1 MRHWLLTN
9 TTYGTWLPG
18 DARQSVTNVTGQ
30 YQLTA
35 PLPKLE
41 RHASNLRL
49 GDSILLSEDQAA
61 VLLRQFK
68 ETADHRGW
76 QLMAVSIM
84 ANHFHVV
91 LRVPDD
97 PEPRKLLADLKAYG
111 SRALNR
117 EFGRPTN
124 GTWWTTNGSKRKLPD
139 ERAVAS
145 AVNYVLHKQPR
156 PLVTW
161 SGDAEG

>member
-18 DARQSVTNVTGQ
+18 DARMSVTDLTGRSEITQ
-30 YQLTA
+30 

-41 RHASNLRL
+41 RHAAGLQR
-49 GDSILLSEDQAA
+49 GRSILLTPPQAES
-61 VLLRQFK
+61 LCHQFQ
-68 ETADHRGW
+68 ETAAHRGW
-76 QLMAVSIM
+76 KLLALSIM
-84 ANHFHVV
+84 ANHFHLVV
-91 LRVPDD
+91 TVCEDPDPRRV
-97 PEPRKLLADLKAYG
+97 LADFKAYG
-111 SRALNR
+111 SRCLNR
-117 EFGRPTN
+117 EFGKPAN
-124 GTWWTTNGSKRKLPD
+124 GTWWTTKGSKRKLPD

-161 SGDAEG
+161 SSG